1 MKSIFRYLSIVLL
14 VLPLASEARDGQ
26 PNILLILTDDLGYG
40 DVGCYNSESKVATPN
55 IDRLAAEGMR
65 FTDAHS
71 PSTVCTPTRYSIMTG
86 RMAFRTGNPIIFTGA
101 GGPNLIEEGR
111 LTLPE
116 MLRGKGYSTALVGK
130 WHVGLTFQD
139 SEGKP
144 ILKGGLDSVQRIDY
158 SRPITDSPIHRGFDR
173 FFGTACCPTTDWLYA
188 FIDGDRIP
196 VPPTHLIDKSI
207 IPKNPYTEDCRTGM
221 IAPDFDMQEIDM
233 IFLKKSLGFL
243 DEQAAK
249 SPEKPFFL
257 FHSTQAAHLPSLPGK
272 DFQGKTKAGPHGDF
286 IAELDHV
293 VGTLVKKIDDLGMKQ
308 DTLII
313 LTSDNGPEVTSVV
326 NMRKDYQHD
335 GARPWRGVKR
345 DQWEGGHRVPFIAR
359 WPGQIPAA
367 TISAQTV
374 CLTDLMATCAS
385 ITGATLP
392 RNAAEDSFDMKS
404 VLLGKSD
411 GKPVRDFTLH
421 QTWTFDLA
429 IRRGDWKFLNHKG
442 SGGNKYTANSE
453 LGKYILPE
461 AEPDAPG
468 QLYNLADDPGETKN
482 LYNEHPEI
490 VEQLRSLLDQSK
502 KSGRSAP

>member
-1 MKSIFRYLSIVLL
+1 M
-14 VLPLASEARDGQ
+14 D
-26 PNILLILTDDLGYG
+26 
-40 DVGCYNSESKVATPN
+40 
-55 IDRLAAEGMR
+55 DRLCWRGG
-65 FTDAHS
+65 
-71 PSTVCTPTRYSIMTG
+71 IMP
-86 RMAFRTGNPIIFTGA
+86 R
-101 GGPNLIEEGR
+101 E
-111 LTLPE
+111 
-116 MLRGKGYSTALVGK
+116 LR
-130 WHVGLTFQD
+130 
-139 SEGKP
+139 
-144 ILKGGLDSVQRIDY
+144 
-158 SRPITDSPIHRGFDR
+158 
-173 FFGTACCPTTDWLYA
+173 
-188 FIDGDRIP
+188 
-196 VPPTHLIDKSI
+196 
-207 IPKNPYTEDCRTGM
+207 
-221 IAPDFDMQEIDM
+221 
-233 IFLKKSLGFL
+233 

-490 VEQLRSLLDQSK
+490 VEQEVGGVSFKHCRSEHRKEVGRAKLRFSK
-502 KSGRSAP
+502 KTITKPIRTYSRLKCLLPI